1 MKPQSLLAGP
11 GLMMV
16 ALLGL
21 PWPLAAAAAARPGSG
36 PTASA
41 AASATQDSPA
51 AASQAVEGFINV
63 PVAEAWRLFTTP
75 AGYQVAGVG
84 NAEVDLRIGGTIRT
98 VYRLPFQSGSVG
110 QTGSAGPASGLAGGT
125 DLASS
130 STSRASNAASPRANS
145 GQDSAGPA
153 EGRQTVL
160 SEILAYEPERMLATR
175 LRQPAANFVYRD
187 AIAGTW
193 SVMYFTASGPDMT
206 QVRIVSLGYS
216 DAAQSQALR
225 KFLADGN
232 RALLDQ
238 IARHYW
244 PKCKLCGP
252 ESGESK

>member
-21 PWPLAAAAAARPGSG
+21 PWPLAAAAEARSDSG
-36 PTASA
+36 PTATA
-41 AASATQDSPA
+41 AASTTQDSPA

-98 VYRLPFQSGSVG
+98 VYRLPI
-110 QTGSAGPASGLAGGT
+110 QTGSAGPTSGTGLAG
-125 DLASS
+125 S
-130 STSRASNAASPRANS
+130 STSRASNVASPHANS
-145 GQDSAGPA
+145 NQDSAGSS

-193 SVMYFTASGPDMT
+193 NVMYFTASGPDMT